1 MPEEDPVAQTLTA
14 PWDKNTAAYLRR
26 LAFTQEQ
33 IGIVLGLLAEHRQQA
48 DYVGYA
54 RGYNAAHP
62 TV

>member
-1 MPEEDPVAQTLTA
+1 MTEPDPVDQTLAA

-26 LAFTQEQ
+26 LEFTQEQ

-48 DYVGYA
+48 DRLGYA